1 MNAKPTRSRDASPSS
16 LLLAEAAQAPD
27 VVARL
32 LDANRKPLERL
43 VAELERRPPA
53 FAATVARG
61 SSDNAADFARY
72 CLESA
77 LGLVT
82 ASVAPSTVTRYGA
95 DLRLENGLLLAISQ
109 SGESPDLLAV
119 VEQARRRGAITVA
132 IVNREDSPLA
142 ALCAH
147 CLPMQAGAERSTG
160 ATKSFIASLAA
171 ILALVAA
178 WGRDAELGRALHLLP
193 DLLRQAH
200 DVDGSPAV
208 PLFAGARSAF
218 VLGRGRSYPIAR
230 EIALKLKEL
239 AALHAEAFSAAEVM
253 HGPLALL
260 SPGFPVLA
268 VGAADATEEGLR
280 DAMLALRGH
289 GAIVAGAS
297 ASPLLLQAADIPV
310 ALPAAPHP
318 ALDPIVAAQAAYGL
332 VHAVA
337 LARGHDP
344 DAPRHI
350 TKVTKTL

>member
-1 MNAKPTRSRDASPSS
+1 MNTRPTSSRNVRPSS
-16 LLLAEAAQAPD
+16 LLLAEAAEAPD
-27 VVARL
+27 AVARL

-147 CLPMQAGAERSTG
+147 CLPMHAGAERSTG
-160 ATKSFIASLAA
+160 ATKSFIASLAVV
-171 ILALVAA
+171 LALVAA
-178 WGRDAELGRALHLLP
+178 WGRDGDLARSLHLLP
-193 DLLRQAH
+193 DLLRQAN
-200 DVDGSPAV
+200 DVDGSAAV

-218 VLGRGRSYPIAR
+218 VLGRGRSYAIAR

-239 AALHAEAFSAAEVM
+239 AVLHAEAFSAAEVM

-297 ASPLLLQAADIPV
+297 ASRLLLQAADIPLT
-310 ALPAAPHP
+310 LPAAPHA
-318 ALDPIVAAQAAYGL
+318 ALDPVIAAQAAYGL
-332 VHAVA
+332 VHEVA

-344 DAPRHI
+344 DAPPHI
-350 TKVTKTL
+350 TKVTRTL